1 VQDTAKQLLKPGS
14 IGVIA
19 TDTIYGVV
27 ACATDPE
34 AVDRLYRV
42 KSRENKPGTIIAASI
57 DQLVELG
64 LKRRYL
70 TAVEQWWPGA
80 LSVIIP
86 CADPSVAYL
95 HQGKQSLAVRI
106 PNKPDLLELLKQTG
120 PLLTSS
126 ANHPGEPPANTIDEA
141 KAYFGNEVD
150 FYIDGGDLSGHAP
163 STVVRIVDDAIEVL
177 RQGAVELDENG
188 RREQ

>member
-86 CADPSVAYL
+86 
-95 HQGKQSLAVRI
+95 
-106 PNKPDLLELLKQTG
+106 
-120 PLLTSS
+120 
-126 ANHPGEPPANTIDEA
+126 
-141 KAYFGNEVD
+141 
-150 FYIDGGDLSGHAP
+150 
-163 STVVRIVDDAIEVL
+163 
-177 RQGAVELDENG
+177 
-188 RREQ
+188 